1 MISAEPLKRC
11 AFNVHTWLEFD
22 AVVIIIIVVRTLGNV
37 AGERRVAGLHSTLWF
52 PFARLNAIL
61 FHSRWPVN
69 AMQLEIKTARIAD
82 WLAHRIATPKRRH
95 RRLAIAARE
104 TNAPRSRLR
113 KHKIVIAHNSH
124 YAMVFGR
131 ERNLALGND

>member
-1 MISAEPLKRC
+1 
-11 AFNVHTWLEFD
+11 VHTWLEFD

-52 PFARLNAIL
+52 PLACLNAVL

-69 AMQLEIKTARIAD
+69 AMQLEIKTAGIAD

-95 RRLAIAARE
+95 RCFAIAARE
-104 TNAPRSRLR
+104 ANAPRSRLR
-113 KHKIVIAHNSH
+113 KHKIVIAIVITRSLWSRKEFS
-124 YAMVFGR
+124 FGKR
-131 ERNLALGND
+131 LAERASGESAGE